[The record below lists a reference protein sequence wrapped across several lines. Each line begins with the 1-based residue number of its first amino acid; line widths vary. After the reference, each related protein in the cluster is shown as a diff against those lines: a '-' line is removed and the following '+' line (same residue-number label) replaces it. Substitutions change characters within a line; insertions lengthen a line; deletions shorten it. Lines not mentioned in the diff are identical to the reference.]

1 MTNSSKK
8 PTVKKDSKATIK
20 RKAKE
25 EIFCQRF
32 ATHFVGCKA
41 AIEAGYSKNGSGTTS
56 SKLLKKTEI
65 IERIK
70 ELNKKTVDNLE
81 LTRDMVTREIAK
93 IGFSNIKNFVD
104 DDGNV
109 KPIGKLHDDHAA
121 VIGSIDVDSLF
132 NPKNGKFIGTTKKMK
147 LHDKLK
153 ALQLLDN
160 MFKEDD
166 DGGVLGERPDDKF
179 L

>member
-8 PTVKKDSKATIK
+8 IPKKKDSKATIK

-32 ATHFVGCKA
+32 TTHFNGFKA
-41 AIEAGYSKNGSGTTS
+41 AYEAKYAKKSAATTAS
-56 SKLLKKTEI
+56 NLLKKQHI
-65 IERIK
+65 IDRIA
-70 ELNKKTVDNLE
+70 ELSKQTVDNLE
-81 LTRDMVTREIAK
+81 LTRDQVTREIAK

-109 KPIGKLHDDHAA
+109 KPIGKLDDDHAA
-121 VIGSIDVDSLF
+121 VIGSIEVDSIF
-132 NPKNGKFIGTTKKMK
+132 DKRGIAQGNTKKMK

-166 DGGVLGERPDDKF
+166 DGGVLGEKPDDKF